1 MIGKVKDWLWKRF
14 LPEYCRQSLTEENER
29 LRRQL
34 AQAKR
39 ENAELE
45 SYIRGMN
52 AVLRSGRC
60 IRIIDER
67 KKGDS

>member
-1 MIGKVKDWLWKRF
+1 MIGKLKDWLWKRF

-34 AQAKR
+34 EHAKQ

-45 SYIRGMN
+45 SYIRGMD
-52 AVLRSGRC
+52 AVLRSGRR
-60 IRIIDER
+60 IRIVDSR
-67 KKGDS
+67 KEGD